1 MKITKSQL
9 AEMKDL
15 VDSEDT
21 NLDQIRNKFQ
31 LATGSA
37 TTLTDEQL
45 TAATYTD
52 DDDDDLLIKNIMD
65 IQAHGLEITEDEEES
80 EDETVG

>member
-1 MKITKSQL
+1 MKISKSDF

-21 NLDQIRNKFQ
+21 NLDQIRNRFQ
-31 LATGSA
+31 AATGLA

-45 TAATYTD
+45 TAATFTD
-52 DDDDDLLIKNIMD
+52 DDDDELLFKNIMD
-65 IQAHGLEITEDEEES
+65 IQAHGLEITEDES